1 MIKMIQR
8 RSKNEKIRDCIGRFG
23 GVEALSSKI
32 DLEVQDCVDVA
43 HKFSR
48 QYQSVEIFTSS

>member
-1 MIKMIQR
+1 MIQR